1 MVGGAM
7 IVVTGNRQ
15 SLRVGFG
22 VRPKIIIDM
31 TSTSHSCGASAARSG
46 WPVSL
51 GHPRD
56 ADHGNARREAKQRR
70 TVEAARDGEAAKD
83 STRDP
88 CGFG

>member
-7 IVVTGNRQ
+7 IVVAGNRQ

-22 VRPKIIIDM
+22 VSSKIISDM

-70 TVEAARDGEAAKD
+70 EAKAARDREA